1 MKHTDKILGFF
12 KLIRIDKPVGT
23 LLLLWPTLS
32 AFIVLTQGSPNYFLL
47 SLFVLGTFL
56 MRSAGCVINDY
67 FDMEFDGSVQRTKDR
82 PLVTGIVKPSE
93 ALILFFFLIFLSGL
107 LLNWMNWLT
116 IKVAAFG
123 LVLATFYP
131 LTKRFFAIPQFFL
144 GLAFSWGILMVSAAE
159 LNRIN
164 YISIILF
171 ASCFFWILAY
181 DTAYAMSDK
190 EDDLKIG
197 LRSSALTFGDKVVHF
212 FICFQILSLVI
223 WSSLGY
229 TLNKHPSFYIS
240 SALWLCLITYQYNL
254 IKSYERQ
261 NCFLAFKNNNWVGV
275 SLLTGSILG
284 TSL

>member
-1 MKHTDKILGFF
+1 
-12 KLIRIDKPVGT
+12 
-23 LLLLWPTLS
+23 
-32 AFIVLTQGSPNYFLL
+32 
-47 SLFVLGTFL
+47 

-212 FICFQILSLVI
+212 FICFQILSLAI

-229 TLNKHPSFYIS
+229 ILNMHPAFYIS
-240 SALWLCLITYQYNL
+240 SALWLYLITYQYNL
-254 IKSYERQ
+254 IKSYDRQ
-261 NCFLAFKNNNWVGV
+261 SCFLAFKNNNWVGV

>member
-131 LTKRFFAIPQFFL
+131 LTKRFFTIPQFFL

-181 DTAYAMSDK
+181 DTAYAMGDK

-212 FICFQILSLVI
+212 FICFQILSLAI

-229 TLNKHPSFYIS
+229 ILNMHPAFYIS
-240 SALWLCLITYQYNL
+240 SALWLYLITYQYNL
-254 IKSYERQ
+254 IKSYDRQ
-261 NCFLAFKNNNWVGV
+261 SCFLAFKNNNWVGV

>member
-12 KLIRIDKPVGT
+12 KLIRVDKPVGT

-131 LTKRFFAIPQFFL
+131 LTKGFL
-144 GLAFSWGILMVSAAE
+144 PYHNFSWGW
-159 LNRIN
+159 
-164 YISIILF
+164 LF
-171 ASCFFWILAY
+171 LGAY
-181 DTAYAMSDK
+181 
-190 EDDLKIG
+190 
-197 LRSSALTFGDKVVHF
+197 
-212 FICFQILSLVI
+212 
-223 WSSLGY
+223 
-229 TLNKHPSFYIS
+229 
-240 SALWLCLITYQYNL
+240 
-254 IKSYERQ
+254 
-261 NCFLAFKNNNWVGV
+261 
-275 SLLTGSILG
+275 
-284 TSL
+284 

>member
-1 MKHTDKILGFF
+1 MKYKNKISGIL
-12 KLIRIDKPVGT
+12 KLIRADKPVGT

-32 AFIVLTQGSPNYFLL
+32 AFIVLTHGNPNFFLV

-67 FDMEFDGSVQRTKDR
+67 FDMEFDGNVERTKDR
-82 PLVTGIVKPSE
+82 PLVTGSIKPSE
-93 ALILFFFLIFLSGL
+93 ALILFLFLIFFSGL
-107 LLNWMNWLT
+107 LLYWMNWLT

-131 LTKRFFAIPQFFL
+131 LTKRFFAIPQLFL

-159 LNRIN
+159 LNEIN
-164 YISIILF
+164 YISIFLF
-171 ASCFFWILAY
+171 TSCFFWILAY

-197 LRSSALTFGDKVVHF
+197 LRSSALTFGSKVIHF
-212 FICFQILSLVI
+212 FICFQILSLLI
-223 WSSLGY
+223 WSSLGF
-229 TLNKHPSFYIS
+229 TLNMHPSFYIS
-240 SALWLCLITYQYNL
+240 SLLWLLLIIYQYNL
-254 IKSYERQ
+254 IKDYDRQ

>member
-12 KLIRIDKPVGT
+12 KLIRVDKPVGT

-197 LRSSALTFGDKVVHF
+197 LRSSALTFGSKVVHF

-223 WSSLGY
+223 WSSLGFA
-229 TLNKHPSFYIS
+229 LNMHPSFYIS
-240 SALWLCLITYQYNL
+240 SLLWLLLIIYQYNL
-254 IKSYERQ
+254 IKDYDRQ
-261 NCFLAFKNNNWVGV
+261 NCFLAFKNNNWVGI
-275 SLLTGSILG
+275 SLFTGSILG